1 MASRLRSLWQQIQ
14 QHRLLTLVIIVVLIA
29 FIAFTMAVWRF
40 GWDWTGFTGGF
51 SQITTTSTNYGTT
64 TTTVKPP
71 GKTLWDLL
79 QLLIVP
85 IVLAI
90 VAFLFNL
97 ATTRNAQKT
106 TQLRDRT
113 DRAIAVDNQ
122 RETALQAYLDKM
134 SELLFERHLR
144 ESQPEDE
151 VRTIAR
157 ARTLTVLP
165 RLDTNRK
172 GSLIQFL
179 YEARLIKTSIGSS
192 IIKLKGT
199 DLSGAKLVR
208 ANLSQADLSGADLRE
223 AVLDWAN
230 LSGANLSKTNLSR
243 ATLIVINLTGADL
256 SGANLYE
263 SNLSE
268 AYLNNADLSV
278 ANLENADLKGAN
290 LSQADLSGADLRE
303 ANLSKADLSEANLS
317 RASVTLDQLN
327 RAKSLQ
333 GATMPDGS
341 KHS

>member
-1 MASRLRSLWQQIQ
+1 MASRLRPLWQQMQ

-29 FIAFTMAVWRF
+29 LIAFAIAVWRF
-40 GWDWTGFTGGF
+40 GWDWTGFNGGY
-51 SQITTTSTNYGTT
+51 SQMTTTSTGHGTT
-64 TTTVKPP
+64 TATVKPP
-71 GKTLWDLL
+71 GKTLLDLI
-79 QLLIVP
+79 QLLIVA

-106 TQLRDRT
+106 TQWRDQT

-165 RLDTNRK
+165 RLYTNRK
-172 GSLIQFL
+172 GNLIQFL
-179 YEARLIKTSIGSS
+179 YEARLIKTSTGSS

-199 DLSGAKLVR
+199 NLSDANLVR

-223 AVLDWAN
+223 AVLDSAHPSLAQLN
-230 LSGANLSKTNLSR
+230 KTDFSR
-243 ATLIVINLTGADL
+243 ATLIFLNL
-256 SGANLYE
+256 
-263 SNLSE
+263 
-268 AYLNNADLSV
+268 
-278 ANLENADLKGAN
+278 
-290 LSQADLSGADLRE
+290 
-303 ANLSKADLSEANLS
+303 
-317 RASVTLDQLN
+317 
-327 RAKSLQ
+327 
-333 GATMPDGS
+333 
-341 KHS
+341 